1 MIPKGMI
8 LLTSSVLA
16 VSIIRLSSKKV
27 LVQEM
32 YCIETLAR
40 VDVLCL
46 DKTGT
51 LTTDEMTVTGV
62 IPFGADENK
71 IKKALSSIVKASDEL
86 NATLYALRDYSD
98 SVSPYE
104 CSKFCDFSSETKWS
118 GGTFENGKTYIVGAT
133 ECILKSR
140 EKYSEVYSEI
150 EKINQTVR
158 ILVLAESDSEP
169 DKDSLP
175 DDLKPLALILI
186 KDKLRDNVNETVKYF
201 KEQVSP

>member
-1 MIPKGMI
+1 MK
-8 LLTSSVLA
+8 
-16 VSIIRLSSKKV
+16 
-27 LVQEM
+27 
-32 YCIETLAR
+32 
-40 VDVLCL
+40 
-46 DKTGT
+46 
-51 LTTDEMTVTGV
+51 
-62 IPFGADENK
+62 
-71 IKKALSSIVKASDEL
+71 L

-104 CSKFCDFSSETKWS
+104 CSKFCDFPTEQMV

-201 KEQVSP
+201 KEQGVTLKVISGDSVKTVKILQLIQVSRVQKMQSICQP